1 MPHPARNPQHQY
13 SESTIW
19 WPCSICSKPCKS
31 KRGRTQH
38 IRQVHGNTFDNSIT
52 FDETEDEPIQ
62 LDHGNLSP
70 INPNGIREEED
81 MDAAEPMD
89 FDFRVA
95 TPLSDASSSND
106 SDIQEHDN
114 SQGQGSRS
122 SIGST
127 TCHPIMNGRWCDRN
141 CWQ

>member
-1 MPHPARNPQHQY
+1 
-13 SESTIW
+13 
-19 WPCSICSKPCKS
+19 
-31 KRGRTQH
+31 
-38 IRQVHGNTFDNSIT
+38 
-52 FDETEDEPIQ
+52 
-62 LDHGNLSP
+62 
-70 INPNGIREEED
+70 

-95 TPLSDASSSND
+95 TPLSDANHTSPSND
-106 SDIQEHDN
+106 ILEHDN

-127 TCHPIMNGRWCDRN
+127 TCHPVMNGRCCDGN